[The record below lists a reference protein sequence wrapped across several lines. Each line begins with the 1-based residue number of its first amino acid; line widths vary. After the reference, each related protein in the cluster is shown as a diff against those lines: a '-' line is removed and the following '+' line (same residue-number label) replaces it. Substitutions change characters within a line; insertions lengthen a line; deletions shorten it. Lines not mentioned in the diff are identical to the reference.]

1 MKKKRRIKQTQKL
14 SDATEEFIEFTKQ
27 KNLSSVSIHT
37 YEYMCGVFIS
47 AVGDIEVN
55 KVNQDVLDEFRAW
68 LENNRNCNAVSKN
81 TIFNTLNVFLGFLY
95 EKNYIFCFISF
106 IVIKRHF
113 S

>member
-55 KVNQDVLDEFRAW
+55 
-68 LENNRNCNAVSKN
+68 N
-81 TIFNTLNVFLGFLY
+81 TIEARLDRFKSILRSEVAEILF
-95 EKNYIFCFISF
+95 K
-106 IVIKRHF
+106 
-113 S
+113 